1 MLFEEELPFIKEF
14 VEEIDEKLRAYKEGS
29 RLSEI
34 QKKWLSFCIM
44 AIALT
49 NSVNWAKFERVS
61 LRKYSYQALSWMFR
75 HSKIDWENLLSAS
88 VKVILSKYGIKKGML
103 VADDTDKARSKV
115 TKRIYGVHKIRDK
128 KSGGYIMGQ
137 TIVILL
143 LVTQEITLPVGFSF
157 YRPDPKQKAW
167 EKEDKKL
174 RKAGVAKKNRPAKPQ
189 RDKSYPT
196 KQEILLQLLAKFRI
210 EHSEI
215 KIRMLVADSVYGKA
229 EFCKQAAALFSDL
242 QIISQI
248 HSNQK
253 VHFNNRSMSAK
264 EYFKI
269 YPGICQ
275 EIKIRGLQSIKANIS
290 SARLYLEA
298 HEQKRFIVAIKYEE
312 EREYRYL
319 FATDMSWRTIDIA
332 QGYTLR
338 WLAEVFIED
347 FKLCQGWGQLTK
359 QMDVEGSSRSLIL
372 SLLLDH
378 CLLFHPQQQAF
389 IENNLPAST
398 VGSLLEKI
406 RLDSFLA
413 FIRSLLSCDNLA
425 EKLELLAQSLAD
437 IFSLSASK
445 KHMSGRNLGHLEP
458 SPSLFRRA
466 KLAQLPS

>member
-14 VEEIDEKLRAYKEGS
+14 VEGIDEKLREYKEGGG
-29 RLSEI
+29 LSGI

-44 AIALT
+44 AIAIT

-61 LRKYSYQALSWMFR
+61 LKKYSYQAISWMFR

-88 VKVILSKYGIKKGML
+88 VKVILKKYGIKVGML

-115 TKRIYGVHKIRDK
+115 TKRIPGVYKMKDK

-137 TIVILL
+137 TLVILL
-143 LVTQEITLPVGFSF
+143 LVTEEITLPVGFSF
-157 YRPDPKQKAW
+157 YKPDPKLKEW

-174 RKAGVAKKNRPAKPQ
+174 KKAGIGKKNRPKKPQ
-189 RDKSYPT
+189 RDINYPT
-196 KQEILLQLLAKFRI
+196 KQEILVKLIAKFRI
-210 EHSEI
+210 EHSDVRI
-215 KIRMLVADSVYGKA
+215 KMLVADTLYGTS
-229 EFCKQAAALFSDL
+229 EFCKQTRALMEGL

-248 HSNQK
+248 RNNQK
-253 VHFNNRSMSAK
+253 VTFNSRSISVA

-269 YPGICQ
+269 RPGICQ
-275 EIKIRGLQSIKANIS
+275 EIKIRGGLLIKANIS
-290 SARLYLEA
+290 SARLYVEA
-298 HEQKRFIVAIKYEE
+298 HQEKRFVVAIKYEQE
-312 EREYRYL
+312 QQYRYL

-389 IENNLPAST
+389 IDNKLPPST

-413 FIRSLLSCDNLA
+413 FIRSLLSSDDF
-425 EKLELLAQSLAD
+425 EQKLELLSNSLAD
-437 IFSLSASK
+437 IFSLSPSK
-445 KHMSGRNLGHLEP
+445 KHMSGRDLGRLEP
-458 SPSLFRRA
+458 SASLFRRA
-466 KLAQLPS
+466 KLAQLST

>member
-1 MLFEEELPFIKEF
+1 
-14 VEEIDEKLRAYKEGS
+14 
-29 RLSEI
+29 
-34 QKKWLSFCIM
+34 
-44 AIALT
+44 
-49 NSVNWAKFERVS
+49 
-61 LRKYSYQALSWMFR
+61 
-75 HSKIDWENLLSAS
+75 
-88 VKVILSKYGIKKGML
+88 
-103 VADDTDKARSKV
+103 
-115 TKRIYGVHKIRDK
+115 
-128 KSGGYIMGQ
+128 
-137 TIVILL
+137 
-143 LVTQEITLPVGFSF
+143 
-157 YRPDPKQKAW
+157 
-167 EKEDKKL
+167 
-174 RKAGVAKKNRPAKPQ
+174 
-189 RDKSYPT
+189 
-196 KQEILLQLLAKFRI
+196 
-210 EHSEI
+210 
-215 KIRMLVADSVYGKA
+215 
-229 EFCKQAAALFSDL
+229 
-242 QIISQI
+242 
-248 HSNQK
+248 
-253 VHFNNRSMSAK
+253 MSAK